1 MASVHG
7 KRTMNPRILFFLAG
21 LGLMDLACYMLF
33 PDFSW
38 KETWFALIYWLLA
51 SIVYVVLVISSI
63 RFQDFIQSGY
73 KVPFLSAGIILTL
86 TAPKLLLLITLL
98 LDQVISWP
106 LYYVLPSYPHLF
118 ALLGLGSAVLLVFG
132 FTYGILFGRFRFKV
146 HDKQIPFENLP
157 GSFDGF
163 RIVQISDM
171 HIGSFFGDNRPLE
184 RAVELINQLKADLV
198 LFTGDMVNNHAGELA
213 GHEETLSKIQ
223 ASEGKF
229 AVLGN
234 HDYGDYLSWSS
245 AEQKEDNLNELKDR
259 IRKAGF
265 SLLLNESVTITR
277 SNENIDLVGVENW
290 GLPPFKQYGKLDK
303 ALEMSGAT
311 FKVLM
316 SHDPSHWDAEVQQS
330 DIDLTLSGHTHGMQF
345 GFELGKWKWSP
356 VKYKYRKWA
365 GLYENKGKF
374 LYVNRGLGYI
384 GYPGRLGI
392 WPEITLITLRAQHG

>member
-1 MASVHG
+1 
-7 KRTMNPRILFFLAG
+7 MNPRILFFLFG

-38 KETWFALIYWLLA
+38 KETWFSLVYWSLA

-86 TAPKLLLLITLL
+86 TAPKLLLIITLL
-98 LDQVISWP
+98 LDKVISWP
-106 LYYVLPSYPHLF
+106 MYYILPSYPHLF
-118 ALLGLGSAVLLVFG
+118 ALLGLGSAVLLAFG

-146 HDKQIPFENLP
+146 HDKQIKFDNLP
-157 GSFDGF
+157 KSFDGF

-171 HIGSFFGDNRPLE
+171 HIGSFFGDRKPLE
-184 RAVELINQLKADLV
+184 KAVELINKLKADVV

-213 GHEETLSKIQ
+213 GHEDTLNKIE
-223 ASEGKF
+223 AAEGKF

-234 HDYGDYLSWSS
+234 HDYGDYLAWPSI
-245 AEQKEDNLNELKDR
+245 EEKEGNLSELKER
-259 IRKAGF
+259 IGKSGF

-277 SNENIDLVGVENW
+277 AGEQIDVVGVENW
-290 GLPPFKQYGKLDK
+290 GLPPFKQYGKLDQ
-303 ALEMSGAT
+303 ALEMSNAK

-316 SHDPSHWDAEVQQS
+316 SHDPSHWDAEVQNE
-330 DIDLTLSGHTHGMQF
+330 DVDLTLSGHTHGMQF
-345 GFELGKWKWSP
+345 GFEFGKWKWSP

-365 GLYENKGKF
+365 GLYENQGKF

-392 WPEITLITLRAQHG
+392 WPEITLITLRTQHG